1 MGLSS
6 ALASAMSGLRANQAA
21 LSIVSSNVANSQ
33 TPGYIVQTPNQIE
46 VTTGDFGSTAMTTG
60 VSRELDSFVLNQLR
74 TETGGSGYADQMANI
89 LKQLQNV
96 YGTPGNS
103 GTLETSLNNFTTALQ
118 ALSTSAGSSSA
129 QTVALGAA
137 QALAQQLNV
146 TTKGIQSLRSNV
158 EQDLGTSAQQA
169 NAAMN
174 QIADI
179 NTKLQGLSATDPS
192 AATLMDQRDQAI
204 NTLSKYVDVRVTTDG
219 SNQANIYTTTGIQLV
234 GAGLASQ
241 FSFASA
247 GALSATSLYNID
259 PAKSGVGAFNIVLP
273 NGSKVDVVANNVVS
287 SGQIAAD
294 LKLRDQT
301 LVQAQT
307 QIDQLAA
314 TMSSALSDK
323 TTAGS
328 TVSGPPAGFDLDVAG
343 AQPGNTVN
351 ITYTDTTTNTQRQV
365 TLVNVTDP
373 AALPL
378 QNATNANPMRVGVN
392 FSGGVAAIASALN
405 SALSGSHL
413 TFSAAPAPATATT
426 LRVTDDN
433 TGLAKVN
440 SASTTKTI
448 SSLTSGNP
456 QLAVFTDGGQAL
468 YTGAITASGSQ
479 MTGLAGRI
487 AVNTQLA
494 SDPTRL
500 SVYNTSPVT
509 PAGDTTRSDY
519 LYSQLTNAVFSY
531 SPTTGLGSA
540 NQPFTGSVSNYL
552 QQFLSIQ
559 ANASTQ
565 ATQLQQGQSVVVST
579 LQAKFNSTSSVN
591 LDSEMSNLIQ
601 LQNAYAANAHVMS
614 VVQGMM
620 NTLLQAQV

>member
-33 TPGYIVQTPNQIE
+33 TPGYVVQTANQIE

-60 VSRELDSFVLNQLR
+60 VSRELDTYVLNQLR

-96 YGTPGNS
+96 YGTPGND
-103 GTLETSLNNFTTALQ
+103 GTLESALNKFTTALQ
-118 ALSTSAGSSSA
+118 ALSTSSGASSA

-158 EQDLGTSAQQA
+158 EQDLGTSAQAA
-169 NAAMN
+169 NAAM
-174 QIADI
+174 QKVADI
-179 NTKLQGLSATDPS
+179 NTKLQGLSANDPS

-247 GALSATSLYNID
+247 GALSATSLYNSD
-259 PAKSGVGAFNIVLP
+259 PAKSGVGAFNIKLP
-273 NGSKVDVVANNVVS
+273 NGSQLDVVANNVVS

-328 TVSGPPAGFDLDVAG
+328 TVSGPPAGFDLDLAG
-343 AQPGNTVN
+343 AQAGNTVN
-351 ITYTDTTTNTQRQV
+351 ITYTDTATNTQRQV

-392 FSGGVAAIASALN
+392 FSSGMGAIASALN
-405 SALSGSHL
+405 TALAGSHL
-413 TFSAAPAPATATT
+413 SFSAAPSPATATT

-433 TGLAKVN
+433 TGLAKIN
-440 SASTTKTI
+440 SASTSKTM
-448 SSLTSGNP
+448 SSLASGNP
-456 QLAVFTDGGQAL
+456 QLALFTDGGQAL

-487 AVNTQLA
+487 AVNTQLVA
-494 SDPTRL
+494 DPTKL

-509 PAGDTTRSDY
+509 PPGDTTRSDY
-519 LYSQLTNAVFSY
+519 LYSQLTSAVFSY

-552 QQFLSIQ
+552 QQFLSVQ

-614 VVQGMM
+614 VVQSMM
-620 NTLLQAQV
+620 NTLIQAQA

>member
-33 TPGYIVQTPNQIE
+33 TPGYVAQTPNQIE
-46 VTTGDFGSTAMTTG
+46 VTTGDFGSTAKTTG
-60 VSRELDSFVLNQLR
+60 VSRAIDSYVQNQLR

-103 GTLETSLNNFTTALQ
+103 GTLETALNNFTSSLQ

-137 QALAQQLNV
+137 QALATQLNV

-158 EQDLGTSAQQA
+158 EQDLGTSAQAA
-169 NAAMN
+169 NAALN

-179 NTKLQGLSATDPS
+179 NTKLQGLASTDPS

-204 NTLSKYVDVRVTTDG
+204 NSLSKYVDVRVTTDG

-247 GALSATSLYNID
+247 GALGATSLYNVD
-259 PAKSGVGAFNIVLP
+259 PAKSGVGALTIKLP
-273 NGSKVDVVANNVVS
+273 NGSSIDVAGNNVVS

-301 LVQAQT
+301 LVQAQN
-307 QIDQLAA
+307 QVDQLAA

-323 TTAGS
+323 TTAGT
-328 TVSGPPAGFDLDVAG
+328 TVSGPPAGFDIDLAG

-351 ITYTDTTTNTQRQV
+351 ITYTDSTNTQRQI

-378 QNATNANPMRVGVN
+378 QNATNANPMQIGVN
-392 FSGGVAAIASALN
+392 FSNGMGAIAAALN
-405 SALSGSHL
+405 TALSGSHL
-413 TFSAAPAPATATT
+413 SFSAAPSPATATT

-433 TGLAKVN
+433 SGLAKIT
-440 SASTTKTI
+440 SASSTKTV
-448 SSLTSGNP
+448 SSLTSGGP
-456 QLAVFTDGGQAL
+456 QLPLFTDGGQAL

-487 AVNTQLA
+487 AVNTQLTT
-494 SDPTRL
+494 DPTRL
-500 SVYNTSPVT
+500 SIYSTSPVT
-509 PAGDTTRSDY
+509 PTGDTTRSDY
-519 LYSQLTNAVFSY
+519 LYSQLTNAVYSY
-531 SPTTGLGSA
+531 SPQTGLGSA
-540 NQPFTGSVSNYL
+540 SQPFTGSVSNYL
-552 QQFLSIQ
+552 QQFLSVQ

-565 ATQLQQGQSVVVST
+565 ATALQQGQSVVVST

-614 VVQGMM
+614 VVQSMM
-620 NTLLQAQV
+620 NTLLQAQG

>member
-33 TPGYIVQTPNQIE
+33 TPGYVAQTPNQIE
-46 VTTGDFGSTAMTTG
+46 VTTGDFGSTAKTTG
-60 VSRELDSFVLNQLR
+60 VSRDIDSYVQNQLR

-89 LKQLQNV
+89 LKQLQSV

-103 GTLETSLNNFTTALQ
+103 GTLENALNDFTSSLQ

-129 QTVALGAA
+129 QRVALGAA
-137 QALAQQLNV
+137 QALATQLNL

-158 EQDLGTSAQQA
+158 EQDLATSSQAA
-169 NAAMN
+169 NAALN

-179 NTKLQGLSATDPS
+179 NTKLQGLAPTDPS

-204 NTLSKYVDVRVTTDG
+204 NSLSKYVDVRVTTDG

-241 FSFASA
+241 FSFKSA
-247 GALSATSLYNID
+247 GTLGATSLYNID
-259 PAKSGVGAFNIVLP
+259 PAKSGVGALTIKLP
-273 NGSKVDVVANNVVS
+273 NGSSIDVAGNNVVS

-301 LVQAQT
+301 LVQAQN
-307 QIDQLAA
+307 QVDQLAA
-314 TMSSALSDK
+314 TMSSAMSDK
-323 TTAGS
+323 TTAG
-328 TVSGPPAGFDLDVAG
+328 TPVSGPPAGFDIDLAG

-351 ITYTDTTTNTQRQV
+351 ITYIDSTNTQRQV

-373 AALPL
+373 TALPL
-378 QNATNANPMRVGVN
+378 QNATNANPMQIGIN
-392 FSGGVAAIASALN
+392 FSGGMGAIASALN
-405 SALSGSHL
+405 TALPGSHL
-413 TFSAAPAPATATT
+413 SFSAAPSPATATT

-433 TGLAKVN
+433 SGLAKVTA
-440 SASTTKTI
+440 ASSSKTV
-448 SSLTSGNP
+448 SSLTSGGP
-456 QLAVFTDGGQAL
+456 QLPLFTDGGQAL
-468 YTGAITASGSQ
+468 YTGAITGSGSQ

-487 AVNTQLA
+487 AVNTQLTA
-494 SDPTRL
+494 DPTRL
-500 SVYNTSPVT
+500 SIYNTSPVT
-509 PAGDTTRSDY
+509 PTGDTTRSDY
-519 LYSQLTNAVFSY
+519 LYSQLTTAVYSY
-531 SPTTGLGSA
+531 SPQTGLGSA
-540 NQPFTGSVSNYL
+540 SQPFTGSVSNFL
-552 QQFLSIQ
+552 QQFLSVQ

-614 VVQGMM
+614 VVQSMM
-620 NTLLQAQV
+620 NTLIQAQG

>member
-21 LSIVSSNVANSQ
+21 LSIVSSNVANAQ
-33 TPGYIVQTPNQIE
+33 TPGYVVQTPNQIE
-46 VTTGDFGSTAMTTG
+46 VTTGEFGSTAMTTG
-60 VSRELDSFVLNQLR
+60 VSRELDTFVLNQLR

-96 YGTPGNS
+96 YGTPGNA
-103 GTLETSLNNFTTALQ
+103 GTLESALNKFTTALQ
-118 ALSTSAGSSSA
+118 ALSTSSGASSA

-158 EQDLGTSAQQA
+158 EQDLGNSAQAA
-169 NAAMN
+169 NAAMK

-179 NTKLQGLSATDPS
+179 NTKLQGLSANDPS

-234 GAGLASQ
+234 GAGLASE

-259 PAKSGVGAFNIVLP
+259 PAKSGVGAFNIKLP
-273 NGSKVDVVANNVVS
+273 NGSQVDVVANNVVS

-301 LVQAQT
+301 LVQAQN
-307 QIDQLAA
+307 QLDQLAA
-314 TMSSALSDK
+314 TMASALSDK

-328 TVSGPPAGFDLDVAG
+328 TVSGPPAGFDLDLAG
-343 AQPGNTVN
+343 AAPGNTVN
-351 ITYTDTTTNTQRQV
+351 ITYTDTATNTQRQI

-378 QNATNANPMRVGVN
+378 QNETNANPMRIGVN
-392 FSGGVAAIASALN
+392 FSGGMGAIASALN
-405 SALSGSHL
+405 TALSGSHL
-413 TFSAAPAPATATT
+413 SFSAAPSPATATT

-456 QLAVFTDGGQAL
+456 QLPLFTDGGQAL

-487 AVNTQLA
+487 AVNTQLV

-519 LYSQLTNAVFSY
+519 LYSQLTSAVFSY
-531 SPTTGLGSA
+531 SPQSGLGSA
-540 NQPFTGSVSNYL
+540 SQPFTGSVSNYL
-552 QQFLSIQ
+552 QQFLSVQ
-559 ANASTQ
+559 ANAATQ

-579 LQAKFNSTSSVN
+579 LQAKFDSTSKVN
-591 LDSEMSNLIQ
+591 LDTEMSSLIQ

-614 VVQGMM
+614 VVQSMM
-620 NTLLQAQV
+620 NTLIQAQR

>member
-33 TPGYIVQTPNQIE
+33 TPGYVVQAPNQIE

-60 VSRELDSFVLNQLR
+60 VSRELDNYVLNQLR
-74 TETGGSGYADQMANI
+74 TETGGSGYADQMASI

-96 YGTPGNS
+96 YGTHGNS
-103 GTLETSLNNFTTALQ
+103 GTLEDALNKFTTSLQ
-118 ALSTSAGSSSA
+118 ALSTSAGASSA

-137 QALAQQLNV
+137 QALATQLNV

-158 EQDLGTSAQQA
+158 EQDLGNSAQAA
-169 NAAMN
+169 NVAM
-174 QIADI
+174 QQVADI
-179 NTKLQGLSATDPS
+179 NTKLQGLSANDPS

-219 SNQANIYTTTGIQLV
+219 SNQSNIYTTTGIQLV

-241 FSFASA
+241 FTFASA

-259 PAKSGVGAFNIVLP
+259 AAKSGVGALNIKLP
-273 NGSKVDVVANNVVS
+273 NGSSLDVVANNVVS

-301 LVQAQT
+301 LVQAQN

-314 TMSSALSDK
+314 TMSSALSDR

-328 TVSGPPAGFDLDVAG
+328 TVSGPPAGFDVDLAG
-343 AQPGNTVN
+343 AQPGNTIN
-351 ITYTDTTTNTQRQV
+351 FTYTDTTTNTKRQV

-378 QNATNANPMRVGVN
+378 QNATNANPMQVGVN
-392 FSGGVAAIASALN
+392 FNGGMGAIASALN
-405 SALSGSHL
+405 TALNGAHVV
-413 TFSAAPAPATATT
+413 FSAAPSPATATT
-426 LRVTDDN
+426 LRITDDN
-433 TGLAKVN
+433 TGLSKVN
-440 SASTTKTI
+440 ATSITKTVT
-448 SSLTSGNP
+448 SLTSGNP
-456 QLAVFTDGGQAL
+456 QLPLFTDGGQAL

-487 AVNTQLA
+487 AVNTQLT

-509 PAGDTTRSDY
+509 PSGDTTRSDY
-519 LYSQLTNAVFSY
+519 LYSQLTSAVFSY
-531 SPTTGLGSA
+531 SPQTGLGSSS
-540 NQPFTGSVSNYL
+540 QPFTGSVSNYL
-552 QQFLSIQ
+552 QQFLSVQ
-559 ANASTQ
+559 SNAATQ

-614 VVQGMM
+614 VVQSMM
-620 NTLLQAQV
+620 NTLMQAQL

>member
-21 LSIVSSNVANSQ
+21 LSIVSSNVANAQ
-33 TPGYIVQTPNQIE
+33 TPGYVVQTPNQIE
-46 VTTGDFGSTAMTTG
+46 VTTGEFGSTAMTTG
-60 VSRELDSFVLNQLR
+60 VSRELDTFVQNQLR

-96 YGTPGNS
+96 YGTPGNA
-103 GTLETSLNNFTTALQ
+103 GTLESALNKFTTALQ
-118 ALSTSAGSSSA
+118 ALSTSSGASSA

-137 QALAQQLNV
+137 QALATQLNV

-158 EQDLGTSAQQA
+158 EQDLGNSAQAA
-169 NAAMN
+169 NAAMK
-174 QIADI
+174 QIAEI
-179 NTKLQGLSATDPS
+179 NTKLQGLSANDPS

-234 GAGLASQ
+234 GAGLASE

-259 PAKSGVGAFNIVLP
+259 PAKSGVGAFNIKLP
-273 NGSKVDVVANNVVS
+273 NGSQVDVVANNVVS

-301 LVQAQT
+301 LVQAQN
-307 QIDQLAA
+307 QIDELAA
-314 TMSSALSDK
+314 TMASALSDK

-328 TVSGPPAGFDLDVAG
+328 TVTGPPAGFDLDLAG
-343 AQPGNTVN
+343 AAPGNTVN
-351 ITYTDTTTNTQRQV
+351 ITYTDTATNTQRQI

-378 QNATNANPMRVGVN
+378 QNATNANPMRIGVN
-392 FSGGVAAIASALN
+392 FSGGMGAIASALN
-405 SALSGSHL
+405 TALSGTHL
-413 TFSAAPAPATATT
+413 SFSAAPPPASATT
-426 LRVTDDN
+426 LRLTDDN

-456 QLAVFTDGGQAL
+456 QLPLFTDGGQAL

-487 AVNTQLA
+487 AVNTQLV

-519 LYSQLTNAVFSY
+519 LYSQLTKTVFSY
-531 SPTTGLGSA
+531 SPQSGLGSA
-540 NQPFTGSVSNYL
+540 SQPFTGSVSNYL
-552 QQFLSIQ
+552 QQFLSVQ
-559 ANASTQ
+559 ANAATQ

-579 LQAKFNSTSSVN
+579 LQAKFDSTSKVN

-614 VVQGMM
+614 VVQSMM
-620 NTLLQAQV
+620 NTLIQAQR

>member
-21 LSIVSSNVANSQ
+21 LSIVSSNVANAQ
-33 TPGYIVQTPNQIE
+33 TPGYVVQTPNQIE

-60 VSRELDSFVLNQLR
+60 VSRELDAFVQNQLR

-103 GTLETSLNNFTTALQ
+103 GTLEDALNKFTTSLQ
-118 ALSTSAGSSSA
+118 ALSTSSGASSA

-137 QALAQQLNV
+137 QALATQLNV

-158 EQDLGTSAQQA
+158 EQDLGTSAQAA
-169 NAAMN
+169 NAAMQ
-174 QIADI
+174 QIANI
-179 NTKLQGLSATDPS
+179 NTKLQGLSANDPS

-241 FSFASA
+241 FTFASA

-259 PAKSGVGAFNIVLP
+259 PAKSGVGALNIVLP

-301 LVQAQT
+301 LVQAQN

-328 TVSGPPAGFDLDVAG
+328 TVSGPPAGFDIDLGG
-343 AQPGNTVN
+343 ALPGNTATF
-351 ITYTDTTTNTQRQV
+351 TYTDIATNTQRQV

-378 QNATNANPMRVGVN
+378 QNATNANPMQIGVN
-392 FSGGVAAIASALN
+392 FSGGMGAIASALN
-405 SALSGSHL
+405 TALSSSHIS
-413 TFSAAPAPATATT
+413 FSAAPAPASATT

-433 TGLAKVN
+433 SGLAKVT
-440 SASTTKTI
+440 SASTSKTM

-468 YTGAITASGSQ
+468 YTGAITAAGSQ

-487 AVNTQLA
+487 AVNTQLVA
-494 SDPTRL
+494 DPTRM
-500 SVYNTSPVT
+500 SVYSTSPVT

-519 LYSQLTNAVFSY
+519 LYSQLTSAVFSY

-552 QQFLSIQ
+552 QQFLSVQ

-579 LQAKFNSTSSVN
+579 LQAKFDSTSKVN

-614 VVQGMM
+614 VVQSMM
-620 NTLLQAQV
+620 NTLIQAQL

>member
-33 TPGYIVQTPNQIE
+33 TPGYVVQRANQIE
-46 VTTGDFGSTAMTTG
+46 VTTGEFGATAMTTG
-60 VSRELDSFVLNQLR
+60 VSRELDTYVLNQLR
-74 TETGGSGYADQMANI
+74 TENGGSGYADQMANI
-89 LKQLQNV
+89 LKQLQSV

-103 GTLETSLNNFTTALQ
+103 GTLETALNKFTTALQ
-118 ALSTSAGSSSA
+118 ALSTSSGASSA

-137 QALAQQLNV
+137 QALARQLNV
-146 TTKGIQSLRSNV
+146 TTTGIQSLRSNV
-158 EQDLGTSAQQA
+158 EQDLGNSAQAA
-169 NAAMN
+169 NAAMK

-179 NTKLQGLSATDPS
+179 NTRLQGLSATDPS

-204 NTLSKYVDVRVTTDG
+204 NTLSRYVDVRVTTDG

-234 GAGLASQ
+234 GAGLASE

-259 PAKSGVGAFNIVLP
+259 PAKSGVGAFNIKLP
-273 NGSKVDVVANNVVS
+273 NGSQVDVVANNVVS

-294 LKLRDQT
+294 LKLRDEM
-301 LVQAQT
+301 LVQAQN

-314 TMSSALSDK
+314 TMSSALSDR

-328 TVSGPPAGFDLDVAG
+328 TVSGPPAGFDLDLAG
-343 AQPGNTVN
+343 AAPGNTVN
-351 ITYTDTTTNTQRQV
+351 ITYTDTATNTQRQI

-378 QNATNANPMRVGVN
+378 QNATNANPMRIGVD
-392 FSGGVAAIASALN
+392 FAGGMGAIASALN
-405 SALSGSHL
+405 TALSGTHL
-413 TFSAAPAPATATT
+413 SFSAAPSPATATT

-433 TGLAKVN
+433 TGLTKVN

-456 QLAVFTDGGQAL
+456 QLPLFTDGGQAL

-487 AVNTQLA
+487 AVNTQLVN
-494 SDPTRL
+494 DPTRM

-519 LYSQLTNAVFSY
+519 LYSQLTSAVFSY
-531 SPTTGLGSA
+531 SPQSGLGSA
-540 NQPFTGSVSNYL
+540 SQPFTGSVSSYL
-552 QQFLSIQ
+552 QQFLSVQ
-559 ANASTQ
+559 ANAATQ

-579 LQAKFNSTSSVN
+579 LQAKFDSTASVN

-614 VVQGMM
+614 VVQSMM

>member
-33 TPGYIVQTPNQIE
+33 TPGYVVQTPNQIE
-46 VTTGDFGSTAMTTG
+46 VTTGEFGSTAMTTG
-60 VSRELDSFVLNQLR
+60 VSRQLDTYVLNQLR
-74 TETGGSGYADQMANI
+74 TEVGGSGYADQMANI

-103 GTLETSLNNFTTALQ
+103 GTLEDALNKFTTALQ
-118 ALSTSAGSSSA
+118 ALSTSSGASSA

-137 QALAQQLNV
+137 QALARQLNV
-146 TTKGIQSLRSNV
+146 TTTGIQSLRSNV
-158 EQDLGTSAQQA
+158 EQDLGNSAQAA
-169 NAAMN
+169 NAAMK

-179 NTKLQGLSATDPS
+179 NTRLQGLGANDPS

-204 NTLSKYVDVRVTTDG
+204 NTLSKYVDVRVTTDN

-234 GAGLASQ
+234 GAGLASE

-259 PAKSGVGAFNIVLP
+259 PAKSGVGAFNIKLP
-273 NGSKVDVVANNVVS
+273 NGSQVDVVANNVVS

-294 LKLRDQT
+294 LKLRDDI
-301 LVQAQT
+301 LVQAQN

-328 TVSGPPAGFDLDVAG
+328 TVSGPPAGFDLELAG
-343 AQPGNTVN
+343 AAPGNTVN
-351 ITYTDTTTNTQRQV
+351 ITYADSTTNMQRQI

-378 QNATNANPMRVGVN
+378 QNATNANPMRIGVD
-392 FSGGVAAIASALN
+392 FAGGMGAIASALN
-405 SALSGSHL
+405 TALAGTHL
-413 TFSAAPAPATATT
+413 SFAAAPSPATATT

-433 TGLAKVN
+433 TGLAKVS
-440 SASTTKTI
+440 SATTTKTM

-487 AVNTQLA
+487 AVNTQLVN
-494 SDPTRL
+494 DPTRM

-531 SPTTGLGSA
+531 SPQSGLGSA
-540 NQPFTGSVSNYL
+540 SQPFTGSVSNFL
-552 QQFLSIQ
+552 QQFLSVQ
-559 ANASTQ
+559 ANAATQ

-579 LQAKFNSTSSVN
+579 LQAKFDSTSSVN

-614 VVQGMM
+614 VVQSMM
-620 NTLLQAQV
+620 NTLLQAQG

>member
-33 TPGYIVQTPNQIE
+33 TLGYVVQTPNQIE

-60 VSRELDSFVLNQLR
+60 VSRELDTFVLNQLR
-74 TETGGSGYADQMANI
+74 TETGGSGYADQMANF
-89 LKQLQNV
+89 LKQLQSV
-96 YGTPGNS
+96 YGTPGNN
-103 GTLETSLNNFTTALQ
+103 GTLETALNNFTTALQ
-118 ALSTSAGSSSA
+118 ALSTSSGASSA

-158 EQDLGTSAQQA
+158 EQDLGTSAQAA
-169 NAAMN
+169 NAAM
-174 QIADI
+174 QTVADI
-179 NTKLQGLSATDPS
+179 NTKLQGLSANDPS

-219 SNQANIYTTTGIQLV
+219 SNQANIYTTTGVQLV

-241 FSFASA
+241 FTFASA
-247 GALSATSLYNID
+247 GALSATSLYNTD
-259 PAKSGVGAFNIVLP
+259 PAKSGVGALNIKLP
-273 NGSKVDVVANNVVS
+273 NGSQLDVVANNVVS

-328 TVSGPPAGFDLDVAG
+328 TVSGPPAGFDLDLAG

-351 ITYTDTTTNTQRQV
+351 ITYTDTATNTQRQI

-392 FSGGVAAIASALN
+392 FSGGMGAIAAALN
-405 SALSGSHL
+405 TALSGSHL
-413 TFSAAPAPATATT
+413 SFSAAPSPATATT

-448 SSLTSGNP
+448 SSLTSGSP

-487 AVNTQLA
+487 AVNTQLV

-579 LQAKFNSTSSVN
+579 LQAKFDSTSKVN

-614 VVQGMM
+614 VVQSMM
-620 NTLLQAQV
+620 NTLLQAQA